1 MKIILNTLCLT
12 IAVLL
17 GGTRS
22 IAEAA
27 DYPKYDGDISSI
39 DKPLLLINRPHPSS
53 KWSIRGTGSF
63 SFNEEKIN
71 FEQLI
76 TGKTEVIQSGSSIV
90 QRLEIDDFQHNL
102 MKGQEAPD
110 MSLIQTTLI
119 KLTMAP
125 SGQYKKIDVESSIHK
140 VTNQDKDK
148 LDRFFGVIIKA
159 LNSTYNPLPKNG
171 ILQNHAFFN
180 INESALSIGEYIRKY
195 NIPDEYVDAGITLSG
210 ITFNISYKGIAI
222 GMAQYGGRQ
231 VIVIKKIGKISINKI
246 PVENISIRNVLI
258 KINGYALMD
267 TYTGRWVLNE
277 TLIEGHGKLGELDL
291 FVESRETGELHLHAS
306 TPRHKYSSKAV
317 STKTSL
323 QEAKEECSELGFEK
337 GTEKFGTC
345 VMRLID

>member
-27 DYPKYDGDISSI
+27 DYPKYDGHISSI
-39 DKPLLLINRPHPSS
+39 DKPLLLINRPHPRS

-63 SFNEEKIN
+63 AFNEEKIN

-90 QRLEIDDFQHNL
+90 QRLEIDDFQNNL

-140 VTNQDKDK
+140 VTNQDKNK
-148 LDRFFGVIIKA
+148 LDRFFAKA
-159 LNSTYNPLPKNG
+159 TGPAVTFPTKAAE
-171 ILQNHAFFN
+171 LQAKHKKWSWTDAD
-180 INESALSIGEYIRKY
+180 SLSQCMLKDLYQQDRQRRM
-195 NIPDEYVDAGITLSG
+195 S
-210 ITFNISYKGIAI
+210 S
-222 GMAQYGGRQ
+222 MA
-231 VIVIKKIGKISINKI
+231 
-246 PVENISIRNVLI
+246 
-258 KINGYALMD
+258 
-267 TYTGRWVLNE
+267 
-277 TLIEGHGKLGELDL
+277 
-291 FVESRETGELHLHAS
+291 
-306 TPRHKYSSKAV
+306 
-317 STKTSL
+317 
-323 QEAKEECSELGFEK
+323 
-337 GTEKFGTC
+337 
-345 VMRLID
+345 